1 MPIKKNGINSRL
13 FLFVMMKLSFE
24 TLFSPLS
31 TLYVFI
37 RDKSAIMFS
46 LFEFF
51 LVIYCSISFRF
62 LLMTLQ
68 PSDVSLSHTYLKFS
82 VQPSIFYLSNG
93 SSISCLET
101 TYGYHVIDD
110 VYLILLCLFLSN
122 WINGDD
128 KTEFSLF
135 CFVFI

>member
-1 MPIKKNGINSRL
+1 MHANYSWVLKPIFHVLTSWLHLRQDVCIIRKTTQYPSSCMLIKFPLCANKKNGINSRL

-31 TLYVFI
+31 TFYVFI

-46 LFEFF
+46 LFEIF
-51 LVIYCSISFRF
+51 LVIYYSISFRF

-82 VQPSIFYLSNG
+82 I
-93 SSISCLET
+93 
-101 TYGYHVIDD
+101 
-110 VYLILLCLFLSN
+110 
-122 WINGDD
+122 
-128 KTEFSLF
+128 
-135 CFVFI
+135 